1 MASATEWVAF
11 LVLSKP
17 RMLVIHRL
25 LTHVNQISAFLH
37 MKAYQLDLEL
47 SQVCSKVWRLVHQA
61 SRSFQLHLLL
71 LPCSTGFHSVKFRQ
85 STQILLL
92 L

>member
-17 RMLVIHRL
+17 PMLVIHHL

-37 MKAYQLDLEL
+37 MIAYQLDLEL
-47 SQVCSKVWRLVHQA
+47 SQVCSKVWRLVHRA
-61 SRSFQLHLLL
+61 SRSFQSHLLL
-71 LPCSTGFHSVKFRQ
+71 LPCSTGFYSVKFRQ
-85 STQILLL
+85 STQVLLL